1 MTSQRCLGAAGRRA
15 ASLGVASLGVAVT
28 LTLAACAQHDPTPP
42 APPTASTPAPGAP
55 STAATPPATVS
66 ADLSPTV
73 ADDFAN
79 LEAAYDARVGVY
91 AVDTGSG
98 ATLGY
103 RADERFAYASSIKA
117 LLAAGVLLAIDD
129 LDRVI
134 TYGPDVLV
142 PNSPETERN
151 LATGMS
157 IRDLAEAAV
166 RVSDNAAT
174 NLLLAELGG
183 PAAFGETLA
192 RIGDTTTLPVRTE
205 PALNEATPGDT
216 RDTST
221 PRALATS
228 LRAVTLGGVLDSERA
243 VTLIDWMTDNPTGDT
258 LIRAG
263 TAMDAVVADK
273 SGAGGYGTRNDIAVV
288 WPASGD
294 PIVIAVLTSRDDAN
308 AERDDQLVADAAV
321 IALGALE

>member
-1 MTSQRCLGAAGRRA
+1 MRRYA
-15 ASLGVASLGVAVT
+15 RPA
-28 LTLAACAQHDPTPP
+28 TLAATVIVALAAGGCAPTDAP
-42 APPTASTPAPGAP
+42 APP
-55 STAATPPATVS
+55 PPAAS
-66 ADLSPTV
+66 SPTLESSAPQGGEASGGQAV
-73 ADDFAN
+73 VVDDELSA

-91 AVDTGSG
+91 ALDTGSG
-98 ATLGY
+98 DRVAY

-117 LLAAGVLLAIDD
+117 VLAAAILREVDD

-134 TYGPDVLV
+134 SYGADALV
-142 PNSPETERN
+142 ANSPETEAN

-183 PAAFGETLA
+183 PAAFGELLA
-192 RIGDTTTLPVRTE
+192 ALGDTTTEPARTE

-221 PRALATS
+221 PRALAET
-228 LRAVTLGGVLDSERA
+228 LRAYALGDTLPDDRRA
-243 VTLIDWMTDNPTGDT
+243 LLINWMSGNATGDT

-263 TAMDAVVADK
+263 APSDAVVADK

-288 WPASGD
+288 WPAEGD
-294 PIVIAVLTSRDDAN
+294 PIVIAVLSSRAEKG
-308 AERDDQLVADAAV
+308 AERDDQLVADAAAV
-321 IALGALE
+321 ALDALEGARE